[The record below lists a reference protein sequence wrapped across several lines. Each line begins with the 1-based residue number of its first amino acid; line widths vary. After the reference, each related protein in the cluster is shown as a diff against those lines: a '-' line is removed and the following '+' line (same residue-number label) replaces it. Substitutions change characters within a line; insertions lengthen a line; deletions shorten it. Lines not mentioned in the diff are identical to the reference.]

1 MKKFATVLLSI
12 CLILSMCV
20 ASFAAVPDLTYT
32 SPVTASVREVVKDL
46 GAKPTDAER
55 EAAAAEIIAILEEN
69 GADTKGD
76 LRNSAEILCQNGIID
91 EELHSAMT
99 VIIDKAAA
107 DEEDQLQNTLNQ
119 IKAIVDDSSLS
130 VTDKAT
136 KIYDLIKDLPAE
148 EAQKVLDAAK
158 EAGIIDETIYNTIS
172 DLFNGNGNIN
182 LPDIDISGA
191 GSGIKD
197 LVSKILGMI
206 GIGGDDSGDDSNGG
220 NSNGGSSNSGSSSSN
235 RTDFE
240 GGNAKTGDYAVASV
254 AGVAAVAGAVLVLT
268 RKKHDDK

>member
-12 CLILSMCV
+12 CLVLSMCV
-20 ASFAAVPDLTYT
+20 ASFAAVPDLTFT

-46 GAKPTDAER
+46 GANPSDAER
-55 EAAAAEIIAILEEN
+55 EAVAKEIISILEEN
-69 GADTKGD
+69 GATTKGD
-76 LRNSAEILCQNGIID
+76 LRNSADILRTNGIID
-91 EELHSAMT
+91 EDLYNTMIA
-99 VIIDKAAA
+99 IIDKAEA
-107 DEEDQLQNTLNQ
+107 DEKDELQATLDQ

-130 VTDKAT
+130 ATDKAA
-136 KIYDLIKDLPAE
+136 KIYDLVKDLPAE

-158 EAGIIDETIYNTIS
+158 EAGIIDEDTYNKIS

-182 LPDIDISGA
+182 LPDIDISNA

-197 LVSKILGMI
+197 LVSKILGVI
-206 GIGGDDSGDDSNGG
+206 GIGGGDDDNSG
-220 NSNGGSSNSGSSSSN
+220 NSNNGSNSGSNSSN